1 MKVIESLIP
10 RSGLRV
16 LITAGANGIGLAIAQ
31 AFQEA
36 GARVHVCDIDEQA
49 LAELPKGITYTQA
62 DVSQEADV
70 DRLFEDAAHL
80 GGLDVVVNNAGIAGP
95 TASIE
100 DIDPESWNRTI
111 NINLNGQYRVAN
123 RATPLLRESQGL
135 LINMASVAGRLGLAY
150 RTPYSASKWAIVG
163 LTKSLANELGPDSVR
178 VNAIL
183 PGIVRGPR
191 IEQVITARAEKRG
204 ISYTEMEQEILSNVS
219 MRRMV
224 EPTDIAAMA
233 LFLSAPGGANIS
245 GQALSV
251 CANVETI

>member
-1 MKVIESLIP
+1 MKVIDSLIP

-49 LAELPKGITYTQA
+49 LAALPEGITYTQA

-135 LINMASVAGRLGLAY
+135 LINMASVAGRLGFAY
-150 RTPYSASKWAIVG
+150 RTPYAASKWAIVG
-163 LTKSLANELGPDSVR
+163 FTKSLACELGPEGVR

-191 IEQVITARAEKRG
+191 IEKVIADRAAKRG
-204 ISYTEMEQEILSNVS
+204 ISYAEMEKENLSKVS

>member
-49 LAELPKGITYTQA
+49 LAALPEGITYTQA

-80 GGLDVVVNNAGIAGP
+80 SGLDVVVNNAGIAGP

>member
-1 MKVIESLIP
+1 MTVLESLAP
-10 RSGLRV
+10 RQGLRV
-16 LITAGANGIGLAIAQ
+16 LVTAGANGIGLAIAQ

-36 GARVHVCDIDEQA
+36 GACVHVCDIDTQA
-49 LAELPKGITYTQA
+49 LEVLPQGITYTQA
-62 DVSQEADV
+62 DVSQAADV
-70 DRLFEDAAHL
+70 DRLFKDAAAL

-95 TASIE
+95 TASIDEIDE
-100 DIDPESWNRTI
+100 DAWTRTI
-111 NINLNGQYRVAN
+111 DINLNGQYRIAR
-123 RATPLLRESQGL
+123 RAAPLLRASQGL
-135 LINMASVAGRLGLAY
+135 LINLASVAGRLGFAY
-150 RTPYSASKWAIVG
+150 RTPYAASKWAVVG
-163 LTKSLANELGPDSVR
+163 LTKSLACEFGPEGVR

-191 IEQVITARAEKRG
+191 IEKVIEDRAAKRQ
-204 ISYTEMEQEILSNVS
+204 ISYAEMEQENLTKVS

-251 CANVETI
+251 CANVESL

>member
-1 MKVIESLIP
+1 MKVIDSLIP

-49 LAELPKGITYTQA
+49 LAALPEGITYTNA

-135 LINMASVAGRLGLAY
+135 LINMASVAGRLGFAY
-150 RTPYSASKWAIVG
+150 RTPYAASKWAIVG
-163 LTKSLANELGPDSVR
+163 FTKSLACELGPDGVR

-191 IEQVITARAEKRG
+191 IEQVIADRAAKRG
-204 ISYTEMEQEILSNVS
+204 ISYAEMEKENLSKVS

>member
-49 LAELPKGITYTQA
+49 LAALPEGITYTHA
-62 DVSQEADV
+62 DVSQETDV
-70 DRLFEDAAHL
+70 DRLFQDAAPL

-111 NINLNGQYRVAN
+111 NINLNGQYRVAS

-135 LINMASVAGRLGLAY
+135 LINMASVAGRLGFAY
-150 RTPYSASKWAIVG
+150 RTPYAASKWAIVG
-163 LTKSLANELGPDSVR
+163 FTKSLACELGPEGVR

-191 IEQVITARAEKRG
+191 IEKVIADRAAKRG
-204 ISYTEMEQEILSNVS
+204 ISYAEMEQENLSKVS

>member
-1 MKVIESLIP
+1 MKVIDSLIP

-36 GARVHVCDIDEQA
+36 GARVHVCDIDGQA
-49 LAELPKGITYTQA
+49 LAALPEGITYTNA

-70 DRLFEDAAHL
+70 DRLFEDAARL

-111 NINLNGQYRVAN
+111 NINLNGQYRVAC

-135 LINMASVAGRLGLAY
+135 LINMASVAGRLGFAY
-150 RTPYSASKWAIVG
+150 RTPYAASKWAIVG
-163 LTKSLANELGPDSVR
+163 FTKSLACELGPEGVR

-191 IEQVITARAEKRG
+191 IEKVIADRAAKRG
-204 ISYTEMEQEILSNVS
+204 ISYAEMEKESLSKVS

-233 LFLSAPGGANIS
+233 LFLSAPAAPIS
-245 GQALSV
+245 RAKR
-251 CANVETI
+251 

>member
-1 MKVIESLIP
+1 MKVIDSLIP

-36 GARVHVCDIDEQA
+36 GARVHVCDIDDQA
-49 LAELPKGITYTQA
+49 LAALPAGITYTNA

-70 DRLFEDAAHL
+70 DRLFQEAAYL
-80 GGLDVVVNNAGIAGP
+80 GGLDVVINNAGIAGP
-95 TASIE
+95 TARIE
-100 DIDPESWNRTI
+100 EIDGESWSRTI
-111 NINLNGQYRVAN
+111 DINLNGQYRVAS

-135 LINMASVAGRLGLAY
+135 LINMASVAGRLGFAY
-150 RTPYSASKWAIVG
+150 RTPYAASKWAIVG
-163 LTKSLANELGPDSVR
+163 LTKSLACELGPDGVR

-191 IEQVITARAEKRG
+191 IEQVISDRAAKRG
-204 ISYTEMEQEILSNVS
+204 ISYAEMEQENLSKVS

-233 LFLSAPGGANIS
+233 LFLSAPGGSNIS